1 MMPQIRCISTILLH
15 VVEWSVATTC
25 SAKAKDNLL
34 TCLRLTMHPQIIPF
48 LSNTN
53 QKLPYKSKIVV
64 RFQAAMQPAPDKA
77 YLEPQRQAA
86 QLQPMLYGAGD
97 VEKDER
103 YQRTTLQFAASL
115 LHQIKALLISINRL

>member
-1 MMPQIRCISTILLH
+1 
-15 VVEWSVATTC
+15 
-25 SAKAKDNLL
+25 
-34 TCLRLTMHPQIIPF
+34 MHPQIIPF